1 MRSIDSSFYKTTR
14 WKQTRK
20 MYALSKYCICE
31 RCGKPIYLSGVNDY
45 LPKEK
50 RLKGIVHHKE
60 YLNETNYMNDE
71 IAYGFDNLEL
81 LCFNCHQTE
90 HFSTDILRKGYTFD
104 EEGNLVSSK

>member
-50 RLKGIVHHKE
+50 RIKGIVHHKQ
-60 YLNETNYMNDE
+60 YLNETNCMNDD
-71 IAYGFDNLEL
+71 IAYSFDNLEL
-81 LCFNCHQTE
+81 LCLFCHNE
-90 HFSTDILRKGYTFD
+90 IHFKSEITREGYKFD
-104 EEGNLVSSK
+104 ENGNLVSSK

>member
-50 RLKGIVHHKE
+50 RLKGIVHHKQ
-60 YLNETNYMNDE
+60 YLNETNYMNDD
-71 IAYGFDNLEL
+71 IAYSFDNLEL
-81 LCFNCHQTE
+81 LCIDCHNEE
-90 HFSTDILRKGYTFD
+90 HMSSDITRNDVMFD
-104 EEGNLVSSK
+104 EDGNLIKR